1 MKTEDITFVFKILQS
16 LKNNQGLVMDN
27 NKQSIAV
34 IKREDK
40 QGIYYSINDTI
51 NNIPQKVNHNECAM
65 TLLLTNADRFK
76 YPVYNSK
83 ISNFK

>member
-1 MKTEDITFVFKILQS
+1 MKTEDITFVFKIL
-16 LKNNQGLVMDN
+16 LNLDTNKGLVMEN
-27 NKQSIAV
+27 NNQSIAI

-40 QGIYYSINDTI
+40 RGTYYSINDTV

-83 ISNFK
+83 ISDFK